1 MPKAEDMVE
10 LTWDC
15 DIENNAFLSTC
26 DQTTVPIPTD
36 YASNSA
42 TLSMTGKKCDIKENT
57 MAVLNSWYD
66 QVKAED
72 HQNDAKYNDQTQK
85 EFGIMV
91 FGKTTGFACSYSK
104 CSNDGKLLC
113 LYNQPAPANA
123 DKLYNSQQDT
133 CGNCP
138 QGTTCVDF
146 LCQSDDYQPDLK
158 ANPLPDCP
166 NPQAGQLGDDKMTY
180 DMQITARD
188 MANYYRNLV
197 ATGWAQDKNGYAPTA
212 KGMNALAMSKWY
224 DQLKNVDLD
233 EDAKYDGN
241 VQTSAKDFA
250 NVSIV

>member
-85 EFGIMV
+85 EFGIV
-91 FGKTTGFACSYSK
+91 SVHLTV
-104 CSNDGKLLC
+104 N
-113 LYNQPAPANA
+113 
-123 DKLYNSQQDT
+123 
-133 CGNCP
+133 
-138 QGTTCVDF
+138 
-146 LCQSDDYQPDLK
+146 LK